1 MFKDLLNFCD
11 LEKRATLQ
19 EPEWSDADSDFQDDV
34 VTVLGGGSKSPS
46 AAKKRKLA
54 ETDEEAN
61 RKKVRWKDLEEN
73 ENLSVDESNDSELA
87 DDGEEDEV
95 IDSDHGESIK
105 VEKLKNDKKSNWED
119 IYGRVRDKDGNVIV
133 DSASKVGKYVPPA
146 QRVAASDD
154 DGKNREMLERIKRQ
168 LKGHLNRSA
177 FCPFLNE
184 CVIYSLCHDKVNTM

>member
-1 MFKDLLNFCD
+1 M
-11 LEKRATLQ
+11 
-19 EPEWSDADSDFQDDV
+19 
-34 VTVLGGGSKSPS
+34 LGGGSKSPS

-105 VEKLKNDKKSNWED
+105 VEKPKNDKKSNWED